1 MCGGESVFIYKN
13 PPPPAALS
21 RAYLVVC
28 GSSFFRSSI
37 FFPLPFF
44 PFFFIPPFSCRAYV
58 CRGGLDLKFNDAIH
72 ATEASPA
79 AGNTILLSHI

>member
-13 PPPPAALS
+13 LPPPALS
-21 RAYLVVC
+21 RAYLGVWQFLLSFLYFF
-28 GSSFFRSSI
+28 SS
-37 FFPLPFF
+37 PFF
-44 PFFFIPPFSCRAYV
+44 PFFFFPPFSCRAYV